1 LDYSQFFENFGG
13 AARSKNIHRPQ
24 EALQAVGPRANKR
37 RFAIPETA
45 LLPKEF
51 IRLCPWEMEYLFTI
65 ASRASLGIVET
76 GRFNGGSL
84 FVMACAA
91 KSGIPIHSIDFAPQN
106 DELLREVLA
115 LHCPEALVDIITGDS
130 QHTRYPQIGDIDI
143 LFIDGDHSYEGCLAD
158 IENWY
163 GNLVAN
169 GHLLFHDSYF
179 GGHGVQDAIA
189 GFMDRH
195 PELQVIQPPFIGT
208 QYWHYPAG
216 SIAHFIKR
224 EKHAGKLREGRLH
237 NLRRRRRPQ

>member
-1 LDYSQFFENFGG
+1 MDYSLFFKNFGG
-13 AARSKNIHRPQ
+13 AARGKNIHKAH
-24 EALQAVGPRANKR
+24 EAAQAAGPRANKR
-37 RFAIPETA
+37 RFTVPETA

-51 IRLCPWEMEYLFTI
+51 IRLCPWEMEYIFTI
-65 ASRASLGIVET
+65 AARARLGIVET

-91 KSGIPIHSIDFAPQN
+91 KAGIPIHSIDFAPQD
-106 DELLREVLA
+106 DELLREFLA
-115 LHCPEALVDIITGDS
+115 LHCPEALINIVTGDS
-130 QHTRYPQIGDIDI
+130 QHTRYPQIDEIDL

-163 GNLVAN
+163 PSLAVN

-179 GGHGVQDAIA
+179 GSHGVQDAISD
-189 GFMDRH
+189 FMDRH
-195 PELQVIQPPFIGT
+195 PELQVIQPPFIGA

-224 EKHAGKLREGRLH
+224 ERPAEGRRQ
-237 NLRRRRRPQ
+237 NLRPRRRRQQA